1 MFKIVLVTD
10 EKDETKVYHWL
21 SMQGLRDHATILT
34 RRDEDESLDT
44 PEHRKT
50 QLARVRSEGVTV
62 AMVVDASPKVTE
74 RLLESGV
81 HTLLFVQPQ
90 HTKPEF
96 RASPGMREWDN
107 IVEEV
112 ERRKALTIEQ
122 AKNAEQY
129 QEIGGRFE

>member
-1 MFKIVLVTD
+1 M
-10 EKDETKVYHWL
+10 KV
-21 SMQGLRDHATILT
+21 S
-34 RRDEDESLDT
+34 T